1 MATSPLFG
9 WEEPD
14 DVDLVKDGA
23 AAIRTLGNAID
34 TSMGD
39 LLGGTTGQVL
49 SKASNTNMDF
59 TWVTSDDANAIQ
71 NTIVDAKG
79 DLIAASASDVPAR
92 LAVGAN
98 GETLVADSSTST
110 GLRYQPPAASQPVLN
125 SAFQV
130 WQRGTTF
137 TASSAT
143 TGYTADRWLGYRSV
157 AGGTISRQTTSDTT
171 NLPNIQYCAR
181 VARDVG
187 NTSTATIN
195 FYNIFESVNSI
206 PFAGK
211 TVTLSFYA
219 RAGANYSSTTTNV
232 LLTTGTGTDQNILS
246 GFTGQTNAI
255 SSTVTPTTTWARYTY
270 TATLATTATQ
280 ISIGI
285 IQNPLGTAG
294 AADYLEITGVQ
305 LEVGSVATQF
315 KTFSATIQGELAAC
329 QRYYYRTVATNTNG
343 VFGMAQASAATGGW
357 MSFQYPVSMRIAP
370 STIETTGTASNYAMF
385 NSTSGLIACSS
396 VPSLLASYSSNTNSL
411 INVSVASGLV
421 AGNAS
426 IFYANSTATAYLGF
440 SAEL

>member
-1 MATSPLFG
+1 MAT
-9 WEEPD
+9 
-14 DVDLVKDGA
+14 
-23 AAIRTLGNAID
+23 I
-34 TSMGD
+34 
-39 LLGGTTGQVL
+39 
-49 SKASNTNMDF
+49 SNTPRPGYV
-59 TWVTSDDANAIQ
+59 WDATDNVWYPIGVGGHGHTDYITQATAV
-71 NTIVDAKG
+71 NPTIIDAKG
-79 DLIAASASDVPAR
+79 DILTATAADTPAR
-92 LAVGAN
+92 LAVGNN
-98 GETLVADSSTST
+98 GETLVADSSTSS
-110 GLRYQPPAASQPVLN
+110 GLRWQPPAASQPVLN

-137 TASSAT
+137 TASSVT

-181 VARDVG
+181 VARDSG

-195 FYNIFESVNSI
+195 FYNSFESVNSI
-206 PFAGK
+206 PFAGQ

-219 RAGANYSSTTTNV
+219 RKGANYSSTTTNV

-246 GFTGQTNAI
+246 GFTGQTNPI
-255 SSTVTPTTTWARYTY
+255 ISTVTPTTTWARYTY

-315 KTFSATIQGELAAC
+315 KTFSATLQGELAAC
-329 QRYYYRTVATNTNG
+329 QRYYYRITPSVTNG
-343 VFGMAQASAATGGW
+343 AFSVGNNYSTTINT
-357 MSFQYPVSMRIAP
+357 SVIYPKVTLRTTP
-370 STIETTGTASNYAMF
+370 TLETSGTASNYKINTAG
-385 NSTSGLIACSS
+385 TAITCSS
-396 VPSLLASYSSNTNSL
+396 VPVIDQTSTEIIALNST
-411 INVSVASGLV
+411 VASGLTV
-421 AGNAS
+421 GNAG
-426 IFYANSTATAYLGF
+426 ILAANSGTTSILAF